1 MLQEAASARQREEN
15 VQAAAEAGIAQQLRA
30 AEQALLEEKMENLW
44 EDDATEDI
52 SPPPE
57 SFTSWQGTEL
67 SAAAGDA
74 LQLLGLSSASDRDA
88 IR

>member
-1 MLQEAASARQREEN
+1 MAQQREAEA
-15 VQAAAEAGIAQQLRA
+15 QAAAEIGIAQQLRA

-44 EDDATEDI
+44 EEDATEDI
-52 SPPPE
+52 SRPPE
-57 SFTSWQGTEL
+57 SVTSGQGTEL